1 MAMSKT
7 EFLPEEL
14 IVDILYRLPVKSIG
28 RCRCVSKHWRNFLS
42 HPQFIKLHF
51 NLHSHTQEEKFI
63 IITRQHELHTITF
76 NHHIPQNGEI
86 SGISRKVNFQQ
97 LSHNWIS
104 VAGSCNGLV
113 LVVDRENL
121 KFLINPT
128 TLKHHQIPSF
138 DLVLPL
144 QGSCYMYGLG
154 YNVVSDDYKV
164 VALSYNCY
172 NQFRTATCVDIYSV
186 RKGLWEKL
194 ENSPY
199 DHSHTDSVSGVLV
212 NGALHWLTHRIPEY
226 SSAIV
231 GFDLSVDKF
240 SEVPGPTDLQDYC
253 FMCKLAALKGYLCIS
268 TNLSP
273 SMDKIIF
280 WIMKEY
286 GVKESWTKFEIKDLN
301 LNVCLG
307 KLLCSIGDDDDVLL
321 DVNEELVVYN
331 MTENWCKDLL
341 LDVNHI
347 SYEGRTFVDSLV
359 SPYFGR
365 ETEG

>member
-1 MAMSKT
+1 
-7 EFLPEEL
+7 
-14 IVDILYRLPVKSIG
+14 
-28 RCRCVSKHWRNFLS
+28 
-42 HPQFIKLHF
+42 
-51 NLHSHTQEEKFI
+51 
-63 IITRQHELHTITF
+63 
-76 NHHIPQNGEI
+76 
-86 SGISRKVNFQQ
+86 
-97 LSHNWIS
+97 
-104 VAGSCNGLV
+104 
-113 LVVDRENL
+113 
-121 KFLINPT
+121 
-128 TLKHHQIPSF
+128 
-138 DLVLPL
+138 
-144 QGSCYMYGLG
+144 MYGLG

-164 VALSYNCY
+164 VALSYYCY
-172 NQFRTATCVDIYSV
+172 NQFRIATCVDINSV

-231 GFDLSVDKF
+231 GFNLSVDKF

-268 TNLSP
+268 TILSP

-286 GVKESWTKFEIKDLN
+286 GVKESWTKFEIKDPN

-321 DVNEELVVYN
+321 DVNEELVIYN

-365 ETEG
+365 ETEGYDVVSDDFKVVALSEGKSVTCVYIYSVRKGLWEKLENSPYDHSLSDHASGVLVNGALHWL